1 MTRWIFFKDT
11 AASICVIYPLDS
23 FRGCYPRSDTTLEL
37 YFTPIREMGYAPG
50 KDNDV
55 FILTIATNKHKDVME
70 AIAEGLN
77 VNEDLVVKIFD
88 DSTGEKISTHISSF
102 TRTYSSDP

>member
-11 AASICVIYPLDS
+11 TLNACLVYPLDS

-37 YFTPIREMGYAPG
+37 YFTPVREMGYAPG

-55 FILTIATNKHKDVME
+55 FVLTIATNKHKEVME

-77 VNEDLVVKIFD
+77 VGEDLVVKIFD
-88 DSTGEKISTHISSF
+88 NSTGEKISTHISSF
-102 TRTYSSDP
+102 NLTYSSDP